1 MNQKIS
7 TLLISCVKVF
17 PIRLWQKTIINQ
29 LVIGHAR
36 HIGDSVSIIKR
47 FLKLST
53 FPHFY
58 FFPIKFA
65 SDFYNLE
72 DVDWCS

>member
-7 TLLISCVKVF
+7 TLLISYVKAF
-17 PIRLWQKTIINQ
+17 LTKLWQKTIVSQ
-29 LVIGHAR
+29 LVIDHAR
-36 HIGDSVSIIKR
+36 HIEDSVSIVKQ
-47 FLKLST
+47 FLVLST
-53 FPHFY
+53 FPHSY